1 MPNLVTIKSVKKNK
15 INIFFEDNLIQTQ
28 DIETAV
34 MAYDTVD
41 KKFVNV
47 PVSQDFSNKSRYIFY
62 APEADLFEL
71 FFDEIMPG
79 YIKTLNNFNIAPE
92 PSRYIGFSRDLTE
105 DEYRQYAQRLN
116 LPKLDDVLEAAQ
128 NG

>member
-15 INIFFEDNLIQTQ
+15 ISIFSEDHLIQTQ

-34 MAYDTVD
+34 MAYDTVK
-41 KKFVNV
+41 KKFINV

-62 APEADLFEL
+62 APETDLFEL
-71 FFDEIMPG
+71 FFDEVMPG
-79 YIKTLNNFNIAPE
+79 YIESLNNLNITPE

-105 DEYRQYAQRLN
+105 DEYRQYSQRLN
-116 LPKLDDVLEAAQ
+116 LPKLDDVLEAAHT
-128 NG
+128 G